1 MARSVRDYT
10 CCFTGHRALPP
21 EERGAIAYQLE
32 RTVIMLIQAGIRFF
46 GAGGARGFDTLAA
59 QTILKLRRK
68 HPHIKLILVL
78 PCLSQT
84 QGWRDEDIKV
94 YESIKTAADKVTYT
108 SEKYTQG
115 CMHKRNRHLVDH
127 SSICVC
133 YLTEDRGGTAYT
145 VNYAK
150 KQGLKVIN
158 LADV

>member
-32 RTVIMLIQAGIRFF
+32 QTVIMLIQAGIRFF

-68 HPHIKLILVL
+68 YPHIKLILVL

>member
-68 HPHIKLILVL
+68 YPHIKLILVL

>member
-32 RTVIMLIQAGIRFF
+32 QTVIMLIQAGIRFF

-68 HPHIKLILVL
+68 YPHIKLILVL

-133 YLTEDRGGTAYT
+133 YLTEDWGGTAYT

>member
-32 RTVIMLIQAGIRFF
+32 QTVIMLIQAGIRFF

-68 HPHIKLILVL
+68 YPHIKLTLVL

-133 YLTEDRGGTAYT
+133 YLTEDWGGTAYT

>member
-68 HPHIKLILVL
+68 YPHIKLILVL

-150 KQGLKVIN
+150 KQGLTVIN

>member
-32 RTVIMLIQAGIRFF
+32 QTVIMLIQAGIRFF

-68 HPHIKLILVL
+68 YPHIKLILVL

-94 YESIKTAADKVTYT
+94 YESINTAADKVTYT

>member
-32 RTVIMLIQAGIRFF
+32 QTVIMLIQAGIRFF

-68 HPHIKLILVL
+68 YPHIKLILVL

-84 QGWRDEDIKV
+84 QGWWDEDIKV

>member
-32 RTVIMLIQAGIRFF
+32 QTVIMLIQAGIRFF

-68 HPHIKLILVL
+68 YPHIKLILVL

-94 YESIKTAADKVTYT
+94 YESINTAADKVTYT

-158 LADV
+158 LADI

>member
-21 EERGAIAYQLE
+21 EEREAIAYQLE
-32 RTVIMLIQAGIRFF
+32 QTVIMLIQAGIRFF

-68 HPHIKLILVL
+68 YPHIRLILVL

>member
-32 RTVIMLIQAGIRFF
+32 QTVIMLIQAGIRFF

-59 QTILKLRRK
+59 QTILKLRRRY
-68 HPHIKLILVL
+68 PHIKLILVL

-150 KQGLKVIN
+150 KQGLTVIN

>member
-59 QTILKLRRK
+59 QTILKLQRK
-68 HPHIKLILVL
+68 YPHIRLILVL

>member
-32 RTVIMLIQAGIRFF
+32 QTVIMLIQAGIRFF

-59 QTILKLRRK
+59 QTILKLQREY
-68 HPHIKLILVL
+68 PQIKLILVL

-84 QGWRDEDIKV
+84 RGWRDEDIKV
-94 YESIKTAADKVTYT
+94 YERIKAAANKITYT
-108 SEKYTQG
+108 SENYTQG

>member
-1 MARSVRDYT
+1 MARSIRDYT

-32 RTVIMLIQAGIRFF
+32 QTVIMLIQAGIRFF

-68 HPHIKLILVL
+68 YPHIKLILVL

-133 YLTEDRGGTAYT
+133 YLTEDWGGTAYT

>member
-32 RTVIMLIQAGIRFF
+32 QTVIMLIQAGIRFF

-68 HPHIKLILVL
+68 YPHIKLTLVL

-133 YLTEDRGGTAYT
+133 YLTEDWGRHRLYGQLR
-145 VNYAK
+145 K
-150 KQGLKVIN
+150 KSRDLK
-158 LADV
+158 

>member
-32 RTVIMLIQAGIRFF
+32 QTVIMLIQAGIRFF

-68 HPHIKLILVL
+68 YPHIKLILVL

-84 QGWRDEDIKV
+84 QGWQDEDIKV
-94 YESIKTAADKVTYT
+94 YESINTAADKVTYT

-150 KQGLKVIN
+150 KAGT
-158 LADV
+158 

>member
-21 EERGAIAYQLE
+21 EKREAIAYQLE
-32 RTVIMLIQAGIRFF
+32 QTVIMLIQAGIRFF

-68 HPHIKLILVL
+68 YPHIKLILVL

-133 YLTEDRGGTAYT
+133 YLTEDRSGTAYT

>member
-32 RTVIMLIQAGIRFF
+32 QTVIMLIQAGIRFF

-68 HPHIKLILVL
+68 YPHIKLILVL

-150 KQGLKVIN
+150 KQGLTVIN

>member
-32 RTVIMLIQAGIRFF
+32 QTVIMLIQAGIRFF

-68 HPHIKLILVL
+68 YPHIKLILVL

-94 YESIKTAADKVTYT
+94 YESINTAADKVTYT

-150 KQGLKVIN
+150 KAGT
-158 LADV
+158 

>member
-21 EERGAIAYQLE
+21 EEREAIAYQLE
-32 RTVIMLIQAGIRFF
+32 QTVIMLIQAGIRFF

-68 HPHIKLILVL
+68 YPHIKLILVL
-78 PCLSQT
+78 PCLSLT

-150 KQGLKVIN
+150 KQGLTVIN

>member
-32 RTVIMLIQAGIRFF
+32 QTVIMLIQAGIRFF
-46 GAGGARGFDTLAA
+46 GAGGARGFDALAA

-68 HPHIKLILVL
+68 YPHIKLILVL

>member
-1 MARSVRDYT
+1 M
-10 CCFTGHRALPP
+10 PP
-21 EERGAIAYQLE
+21 EKRGAIAYQLE
-32 RTVIMLIQAGIRFF
+32 QTVIMLIQAGIRFF

-68 HPHIKLILVL
+68 YPHIKLILVL

>member
-32 RTVIMLIQAGIRFF
+32 QTVIMLIQAGIRFF

-68 HPHIKLILVL
+68 YPHIKLILVL

-94 YESIKTAADKVTYT
+94 YESINTAADKVTYT

-133 YLTEDRGGTAYT
+133 YLTEDWGGTAYT

>member
-68 HPHIKLILVL
+68 YPHIKLILVL

-94 YESIKTAADKVTYT
+94 YESINTAADKVTYT

-150 KQGLKVIN
+150 KAGT
-158 LADV
+158 

>member
-21 EERGAIAYQLE
+21 EEREAIAYQLE
-32 RTVIMLIQAGIRFF
+32 QTVIMLIQAGIRFF

-68 HPHIKLILVL
+68 YPHIKLILVL